1 MNNKQ
6 AHFCAIL
13 ENYELLSMFDR
24 VAKQNGHS
32 AETVLSNF
40 IKDYI
45 VSGGHPEQVS
55 GGFFQRAEEQKR

>member
-1 MNNKQ
+1 MSNKQ
-6 AHFCAIL
+6 AQFSAIL

-24 VAKQNGHS
+24 VAQQNGYS
-32 AETVLSNF
+32 GETVLSNF

-55 GGFFQRAEEQKR
+55 GGFFQKAEEQKG